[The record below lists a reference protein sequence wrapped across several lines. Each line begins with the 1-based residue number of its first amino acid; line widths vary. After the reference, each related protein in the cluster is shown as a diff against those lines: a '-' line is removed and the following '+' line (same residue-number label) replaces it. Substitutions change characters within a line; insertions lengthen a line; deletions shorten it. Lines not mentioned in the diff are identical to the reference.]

1 MAAIDKLLYVLYE
14 NRMNV
19 LELEPA
25 HTPVLRKDN
34 QAWAVSMSTLSDK
47 EIVRLLSQI
56 TPKNQPFPPPPPQN
70 EINFQ
75 YELDGIVFQFKARR
89 QPGGWWAAATV
100 LGRTRDLADAA
111 WDEAQ
116 TEREQRART
125 IPGIPK
131 LLRQITEARA
141 SDLHLSSGQPP
152 RMRLHGDLKVI
163 EQYRSPTAEELV
175 ELLQEVTPERN
186 RKELAE
192 RWDTDFAYEIPGM
205 ARYRVNLFRDQHGVG
220 GVFRTI
226 PHAIPAAQD
235 IGLGPEI
242 CALAQLSKGLVLV
255 TGPTGSGKSTTLASL
270 VDLVNRTRSDHIVTI
285 EDPIEFVHKSRRCLV
300 HQREV
305 GVHTNSFKTAL
316 RAALR
321 EDPDVVLVGEMRDLE
336 TISIALE
343 TAETG
348 HLVFGTLHTTTA
360 ISTIDRIIDQFPAG
374 QQEQVRAMLSDTLRA
389 VICQVLLPRL
399 GAGRVAARE
408 VMMVN
413 QPIAHL
419 IREGKTHQLVSTM
432 QTGKASGQRLLNESL
447 IDLVTR
453 GVVDGREA
461 YLKAADRA
469 DMYRRLQAANVDC
482 SFIELLGDDRPDAF
496 EAGGIAAAPR
506 PVSATARRN
515 GVSVI
520 GAARPAPADPASAP
534 LELVAVG

>member
-25 HTPVLRKDN
+25 HTPLLRKDD
-34 QAWAVSMSTLSDK
+34 QVWAVSKSTLSDK
-47 EIVRLLSQI
+47 EIIRLVGQVV
-56 TPKNQPFPPPPPQN
+56 PKGQPFPPPPPQS
-70 EINFQ
+70 ELVFT
-75 YELDGIVFQFKARR
+75 YELDGMVFQFRARR
-89 QPGGWWAAATV
+89 HQVGWAASATV
-100 LGRTRDLADAA
+100 LGRSRDLADAA
-111 WDEAQ
+111 WEEAQ
-116 TEREQRART
+116 VRREGRARAVPAVST
-125 IPGIPK
+125 
-131 LLRQITEARA
+131 LLRQITEAHA

-163 EQYRSPTAEELV
+163 EQYRSPTPDELM

-192 RWDTDFAYEIPGM
+192 NWETDFAYAMPGT
-205 ARYRVNLFRDQHGVG
+205 ARFRVNLFRDQHGVG

-226 PHAIPAAQD
+226 PHVIPGAQD

-242 CALAQLSKGLVLV
+242 CSLAQLSKGLVLV
-255 TGPTGSGKSTTLASL
+255 TGPTGSGKSTTLASM
-270 VDLVNRTRSDHIVTI
+270 VDLVNRTRNDHIVTI

-305 GVHTNSFKTAL
+305 GVHTRSFKSAL
-316 RAALR
+316 RSALR

-360 ISTIDRIIDQFPAG
+360 ISTVDRIVDQFPG
-374 QQEQVRAMLSDTLRA
+374 DQQEQIRMMLADSLRA

-408 VMMVN
+408 VLLVN
-413 QPIAHL
+413 QPVAHL
-419 IREGKTHQLVSTM
+419 IREGKSHQIASIM
-432 QTGKASGQRLLNESL
+432 QTSRASGNRLLNDSL
-447 IDLVTR
+447 TDLVVR
-453 GVVDGREA
+453 GVVDAREA
-461 YLKAADRA
+461 YIKSADRA
-469 DMYRRLQAANVDC
+469 DMFRRLQTANVDC
-482 SFIELLGDDRPDAF
+482 AFIEQLGDDRPDSF
-496 EAGGIAAAPR
+496 EAGGVPATPRPVAAPR
-506 PVSATARRN
+506 RVAGP
-515 GVSVI
+515 
-520 GAARPAPADPASAP
+520 RPADTGRAAPA
-534 LELVAVG
+534 ELIAV